1 MANTIDIPANA
12 RHALTQHLLA
22 HGLTEE
28 GGDVTLIIEAT
39 EAYQTETLYC
49 WVTFPEADQPMHT
62 FHTYEIANV
71 PVRYEAYQYHEIS
84 LTYQEHQNWFEGALP
99 HVLRR
104 VRLGPLSNEGPTWPM
119 FATYTPHPG
128 IQNMPIADLQVLY
141 NELVALYRRLVQFV
155 MRTLNTTPARPTP
168 PVAGG
173 YQLATGINPQTVHTI
188 MGKVPTEREKILFWI
203 AQKTN
208 QLEAVFPHTGPQE
221 KHRLLTMCL
230 PFGMVPSVDECATW
244 GTVFAAVYTTIH
256 GTPTLANL
264 PEVLKQI
271 QNEHGAAPAL
281 DLGMKLMRNFDAVSS
296 IILSNI
302 KGEAVA
308 LAIRQRLRET
318 PNMEQERQ
326 LPKII
331 SDTYTSIGRD
341 SLGAKPKKLELPS
354 TTHKEGTKQAQ
365 EGSKKRWDK
374 EKDLKDRRNKRA
386 DSPHPEYS
394 ERRYHLRNREDI
406 RTPDRYTDSRPSRSF
421 QDAPDKRSERGG
433 RQDRRPEYVKEK
445 KDSPQSTIKKE
456 EKTPQQKPQFKKKKV
471 AALTV
476 KNASGIENTVEEQ
489 EVGRD
494 SVGQCGRGH
503 DMSPE
508 SERSSRCD
516 SD

>member
-1 MANTIDIPANA
+1 MTNTIDISANA

-39 EAYQTETLYC
+39 EAYQTETFYC
-49 WVTFPEADQPMHT
+49 WVTLTEADQRTHT

-128 IQNMPIADLQVLY
+128 IQNMLIADLRVLY

-155 MRTLNTTPARPTP
+155 MRTLNTTSARPAP

-188 MGKVPTEREKILFWI
+188 MGKVPTEREKIPFWI

-244 GTVFAAVYTTIH
+244 GTVFAAVYTTTH

-264 PEVLKQI
+264 PEVLKQT

-281 DLGMKLMRNFDAVSS
+281 DLGMKLMLNFDAVSS

-302 KGEAVA
+302 KVEVVA
-308 LAIRQRLRET
+308 LAIRQHLRET
-318 PNMEQERQ
+318 PNVEQERQ

-341 SLGAKPKKLELPS
+341 SLGAKPKKI
-354 TTHKEGTKQAQ
+354 GITKC
-365 EGSKKRWDK
+365 
-374 EKDLKDRRNKRA
+374 
-386 DSPHPEYS
+386 HP
-394 ERRYHLRNREDI
+394 
-406 RTPDRYTDSRPSRSF
+406 
-421 QDAPDKRSERGG
+421 
-433 RQDRRPEYVKEK
+433 
-445 KDSPQSTIKKE
+445 
-456 EKTPQQKPQFKKKKV
+456 
-471 AALTV
+471 
-476 KNASGIENTVEEQ
+476 
-489 EVGRD
+489 
-494 SVGQCGRGH
+494 
-503 DMSPE
+503 
-508 SERSSRCD
+508 
-516 SD
+516 